1 VGGAGDERLDQL
13 HREEVKRATALVAL
27 AIALTGCNGG
37 TVDRHALKRD
47 AEKVASLAT
56 EGGLL
61 ANDVAKG
68 SSTTY
73 FARVHAEELSRAAS
87 DLADALAK
95 RPTSP
100 GIESDVRKLSRV
112 AGKVSRHLDQLHL
125 HPTSRSVAR
134 SLEQPL
140 SDDADAADELSK

>member
-1 VGGAGDERLDQL
+1 
-13 HREEVKRATALVAL
+13 VKRATALVAL

-61 ANDVAKG
+61 VNDVAKG
-68 SSTTY
+68 SSTNY

-87 DLADALAK
+87 DLSDALAK

-100 GIESDVRKLSRV
+100 GIETDVRKLSRL
-112 AGKVSRHLDQLHL
+112 AGKVARHLQQLHL
-125 HPTSRSVAR
+125 HPTSRAVAR

-140 SDDADAADELSK
+140 SNDADAADELSK

>member
-1 VGGAGDERLDQL
+1 VGGAGEERLDQL
-13 HREEVKRATALVAL
+13 HREKVKRAIALVAL
-27 AIALTGCNGG
+27 AITLTACNGG

-68 SSTTY
+68 SSTKY

-87 DLADALAK
+87 NLADALAK
-95 RPTSP
+95 RQTSP
-100 GIESDVRKLSRV
+100 GIETDVRKLSRV
-112 AGKVSRHLDQLHL
+112 AGKVSRHLQQLHL